1 MNLYYIMWNYINNQC
16 QIFTKIFMS
25 TVIDEVYQVSFQ
37 VIPSLNEPIFEP
49 QIQSTEM

>member
-25 TVIDEVYQVSFQ
+25 TVIDEVYKFPGNSKF
-37 VIPSLNEPIFEP
+37 NEPIFEP

>member
-16 QIFTKIFMS
+16 QIFTDFYDNCYWWS
-25 TVIDEVYQVSFQ
+25 VSSKF
-37 VIPSLNEPIFEP
+37 PGNSKFNEPIFEP